1 MGGDKADLSGARLLL
16 DEGYAVASVNYRLS
30 DEATFPAQL
39 HDCRAAVRWLRMHA
53 EEHNLDASRV
63 GVWGASAGGH
73 LAAMLGT
80 ADGFLREGDYSAG
93 GFSAGVR
100 AVCDWFGPTDF
111 LRMNDAPGAMDH
123 DAPDSPESRLV
134 GGPIREHADRVA
146 AANPAAY
153 VTGDSA
159 PFLIVHG
166 AEDDLVPRSQSELLH
181 AALVAARVESELIVL
196 DGAGHGFGPDHV
208 DAAVGPAQRFFRRR
222 LMS

>member
-63 GVWGASAGGH
+63 GAWGASAGGH

-100 AVCDWFGPTDF
+100 AVCDWFGPMDF
-111 LRMNDAPGAMDH
+111 RRMNDVPGAMDH

-134 GGPIREHADRVA
+134 GGPIRKHADRVA

-153 VTGDSA
+153 VAAESA
-159 PFLIVHG
+159 PFLMVHG
-166 AEDDLVPRSQSELLH
+166 AEDDLVP
-181 AALVAARVESELIVL
+181 LVITPSARRTAE
-196 DGAGHGFGPDHV
+196 
-208 DAAVGPAQRFFRRR
+208 
-222 LMS
+222 